1 MTMIL
6 VAIIILVAVL
16 LEPINN
22 YLYKKYFSI
31 KDLYVVIA
39 IKKWKISIA
48 ITTN

>member
-1 MTMIL
+1 MTL
-6 VAIIILVAVL
+6 LLAAIIILVAIL

-31 KDLYVVIA
+31 KDLYVVVA
-39 IKKWKISIA
+39 IEKWKISIV